1 MLLAR
6 AVLYKDR
13 HTGVEDS
20 YEAVAKAPIDFI
32 QQQQQQQQKIKRRRN
47 YYNSN
52 NNRG

>member
-32 QQQQQQQQKIKRRRN
+32 QQQQQQQQQNQKKKELL
-47 YYNSN
+47 
-52 NNRG
+52 

>member
-32 QQQQQQQQKIKRRRN
+32 QQQQQQQQQQNQKKKELL
-47 YYNSN
+47 
-52 NNRG
+52 